1 MLGLGLLLALHWTLF
16 FEALKRASVAVA
28 ILTVYTAPIFL
39 AVLAPLLLAERR
51 SRIGMVALTVSAPG
65 LVLIAL
71 SGEGGSRAD
80 PVAVLMGLGAAITYA
95 LLVMATKT
103 VVRDVSPFAVGFW
116 TYATVSVAIV
126 PFALGSGRFLPHGS
140 EWRSVLA
147 LGALLTALSG
157 VIYIRALRD
166 VTGQAAGLL
175 AYLEP
180 VSATF
185 LAWAILGQELGWQV
199 ALGGAAVLSG
209 GRWSSSTSPKR
220 RESRRRP
227 RPELGCARD

>member
-103 VVRDVSPFAVGFW
+103 VVRASPRLPLASGLMPRSPLRSCRSPWAAGVSSRTAQNG
-116 TYATVSVAIV
+116 V
-126 PFALGSGRFLPHGS
+126 PC
-140 EWRSVLA
+140 WRSA
-147 LGALLTALSG
+147 
-157 VIYIRALRD
+157 R
-166 VTGQAAGLL
+166 
-175 AYLEP
+175 
-180 VSATF
+180 
-185 LAWAILGQELGWQV
+185 
-199 ALGGAAVLSG
+199 
-209 GRWSSSTSPKR
+209 SSLHSP
-220 RESRRRP
+220 
-227 RPELGCARD
+227 G

>member
-166 VTGQAAGLL
+166 VTGQAAGPL
-175 AYLEP
+175 ATSSPCRLRSTP
-180 VSATF
+180 GRSWDRSSAGRSRSAGRRCSPAGAGRP
-185 LAWAILGQELGWQV
+185 LRARR
-199 ALGGAAVLSG
+199 GGSPG
-209 GRWSSSTSPKR
+209 GGPGRS
-220 RESRRRP
+220 
-227 RPELGCARD
+227 